1 MSNLPQVYGKDFSV
15 YVQVVRLTLAEKGI
29 EHQLVEV
36 NPFDS
41 IDSRLWYF
49 DIHPFGR
56 MPAFIHNDVRLYES
70 EAIAR
75 YIDEAY
81 DGPILQPGNALARA
95 RMTQAISILRSYAY
109 PSWVWGF
116 YMHRIERPR
125 KGLLPDKQK
134 LASSLPDA
142 RAAMKALSEMM
153 SHGEFLT
160 GGDQLTLA
168 DLFCA
173 PMMNCLD
180 TTPEGI
186 EMLGEHQNMA
196 RWWDRMRKRASV
208 KRFVL

>member
-95 RMTQAISILRSYAY
+95 RMTQAISILQSYAY
-109 PSWVWGF
+109 LSWVWGI
-116 YMHRIERPR
+116 YMHRIERPK

-134 LASSLPDA
+134 IASSLPDA

-153 SHGEFLT
+153 SHGEFLA

-186 EMLGEHQNMA
+186 EMLGDHQNMA

>member
-1 MSNLPQVYGKDFSV
+1 MPNLPQVYGKDFSV

-36 NPFDS
+36 NPFDTV
-41 IDSRLWYF
+41 DSRLWYF

-56 MPAFIHNDVRLYES
+56 MPAFIHNDIRLYES

-81 DGPILQPGNALARA
+81 DGPILQPNNAQARA

-109 PSWVWGF
+109 PSWVWSI

-125 KGLLPDKQK
+125 KGLPPDKQRI
-134 LASSLPDA
+134 ASSLPDA
-142 RAAMKALSEMM
+142 RASMKALSDMM
-153 SHGEFLT
+153 GHHEFLIGT
-160 GGDQLTLA
+160 DQLTLA

-196 RWWDRMRKRASV
+196 RWWDRMRKRPSI
-208 KRFVL
+208 KQFVL